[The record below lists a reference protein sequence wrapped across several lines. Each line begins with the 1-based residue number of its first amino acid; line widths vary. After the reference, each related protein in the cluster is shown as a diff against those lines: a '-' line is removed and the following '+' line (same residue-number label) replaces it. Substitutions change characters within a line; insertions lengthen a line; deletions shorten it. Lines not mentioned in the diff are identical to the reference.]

1 MSDNW
6 VKDIGEM
13 HAHYGF
19 HDAIKKM
26 PAKKLLEF
34 FQFRIKFLQEELKEL
49 EEADTP
55 EDAIDAL
62 IDLCVVAIGT
72 LDAFDVDA
80 HAAWNRVFTANMSKR
95 VGIKESRPNP
105 LGLPDLVKPEGW
117 QAPDHKDLRSLLDH
131 VFVEKWIE
139 DKK

>member
-13 HAHYGF
+13 HSHYGF
-19 HDAIKKM
+19 HKAISKM
-26 PAKKLLEF
+26 TAKQLVEYYKFRVEF
-34 FQFRIKFLQEELKEL
+34 LAEELNEL
-49 EEADTP
+49 NNAADP
-55 EDAIDAL
+55 SEAIDAL

-80 HAAWNRVFTANMSKR
+80 HAAWDRVLAANMSKK

-105 LGLPDLVKPEGW
+105 LGLPDLIKPEGW
-117 QAPDHKDLRSLLDH
+117 KAPDHNKDKSLLDF
-131 VFVEKWIE
+131 VFLEQWI
-139 DKK
+139 K